1 MKAMI
6 GMLIQQAAV
15 QVLSHAA
22 SVIPDPPPAAPVG
35 SGAIGTLF
43 SWLKWGALTCCAGA
57 AVIGGCMIALG
68 NTSRRAEMAERGK
81 VTLFSSVVGAVVVGL
96 AVTLITASYGLS

>member
-1 MKAMI
+1 MIAMS
-6 GMLIQQAAV
+6 IQEAV
-15 QVLSHAA
+15 LQLAGHAA
-22 SVIPDPPPAAPVG
+22 GVIPDPPPAAPVG
-35 SGAIGTLF
+35 SGAIATLF
-43 SWLKWGALTCCAGA
+43 AWLKWGALTCCGGA

-81 VTLFSSVVGAVVVGL
+81 VTLFSSVIGAVVVGL

>member
-1 MKAMI
+1 MI
-6 GMLIQQAAV
+6 EISIQQA
-15 QVLSHAA
+15 VLQLIDHAA
-22 SVIPDPPPAAPVG
+22 GVIPDPPPAAPVG

-57 AVIGGCMIALG
+57 VVIGGCMIALG

-81 VTLFSSVVGAVVVGL
+81 VTLFGSVIGAVLVSV
-96 AVTLITASYGLS
+96 AVTLITAAYGLG

>member
-1 MKAMI
+1 MLFAEMNSWPASENRSGCLGRIREAFAPRRTPKEQVKAMI
-6 GMLIQQAAV
+6 GMLIQQVAV

-43 SWLKWGALTCCAGA
+43 SWLKWE
-57 AVIGGCMIALG
+57 IG
-68 NTSRRAEMAERGK
+68 RAH
-81 VTLFSSVVGAVVVGL
+81 V
-96 AVTLITASYGLS
+96 

>member
-1 MKAMI
+1 MI
-6 GMLIQQAAV
+6 GISIQQAV
-15 QVLSHAA
+15 GQLLSHAA
-22 SVIPDPPPAAPVG
+22 GVIPDPPPAAPVG

-57 AVIGGCMIALG
+57 AVTGGCMIALG

-81 VTLFSSVVGAVVVGL
+81 VTLFSSVIGAVVVAL
-96 AVTLITASYGLS
+96 AVTLVTASYGLGS